1 MEQEQRRKICP
12 YCGESKLQLNDH
24 IMRAHKVKKYFCDL
38 CPKSFKTNVQL
49 RQHRN
54 THTGFRPY
62 TCASCDLSFSRL
74 HHRKVHLD
82 KLGHVA
88 GPVLKPPDH
97 VDQRKVP
104 RRNNNNTKDDEILIA
119 ETDTDHSYL
128 TVVDAEYSSD
138 VLKNEMGINCGEI
151 IQNITIGSV
160 EDVDVDLEFV

>member
-1 MEQEQRRKICP
+1 M
-12 YCGESKLQLNDH
+12 
-24 IMRAHKVKKYFCDL
+24 KKYFCDL

-82 KLGHVA
+82 KLGHVV

-104 RRNNNNTKDDEILIA
+104 RRNNNNTKDDDILIA
-119 ETDTDHSYL
+119 ENHSYL